1 MSSQSTCVY
10 RQVDEYRITPGL
22 DATIRTSQILYPT
35 NTRVTIRVNI
45 PQRISVLTK
54 PSIWLTLQNR
64 IVRFVYYFIPLYLA
78 VLWLL
83 DTVYSSKQVKAR
95 QTSDFPEQLV
105 KPELV
110 Y

>member
-1 MSSQSTCVY
+1 MY
-10 RQVDEYRITPGL
+10 
-22 DATIRTSQILYPT
+22 
-35 NTRVTIRVNI
+35 I

-64 IVRFVYYFIPLYLA
+64 IVRFVYYFIPLWLA
-78 VLWLL
+78 TIWLL

-95 QTSDFPEQLV
+95 VTSDFPEQLM
-105 KPELV
+105 KPEIA

>member
-1 MSSQSTCVY
+1 M
-10 RQVDEYRITPGL
+10 
-22 DATIRTSQILYPT
+22 
-35 NTRVTIRVNI
+35 TIRVYI

-64 IVRFVYYFIPLYLA
+64 IVRFVYYFIPLWLA
-78 VLWLL
+78 VIWLL

-95 QTSDFPEQLV
+95 VTSDFPEQLM
-105 KPELV
+105 KPEIA